1 MNQARKSNFKTHVEK
16 LNPTSRTDLS
26 NKTLRSILYW
36 KLLFKPFP
44 YKSFGWCNA
53 HSVQADALWGRS
65 FKFQM
70 KNTPQNQYFPANAER
85 MDVHCLE
92 SGCIGKYIPLGP
104 RDFPRAWILH
114 PETRGISRGRSPRE
128 IPRVEGCKTHGQGKS
143 RGRRGWIS
151 QSIPS
156 LGGARTFS
164 HHYQG
169 RIDFN
174 TDNLIP
180 KHMRKSKIGLL
191 EQIWAQN
198 PYDTFFWVTLYFMVN
213 YYWHFRATFSAWFQI
228 YQYWEGSF

>member
-1 MNQARKSNFKTHVEK
+1 MNQACKSNFKTHVEK

-114 PETRGISRGRSPRE
+114 PSALEISLGLRPRE
-128 IPRVEGCKTHGQGKS
+128 ISPGPDT
-143 RGRRGWIS
+143 
-151 QSIPS
+151 
-156 LGGARTFS
+156 
-164 HHYQG
+164 G
-169 RIDFN
+169 RIDR
-174 TDNLIP
+174 LIALSWFGGWWC
-180 KHMRKSKIGLL
+180 MAVLSWWSDL
-191 EQIWAQN
+191 
-198 PYDTFFWVTLYFMVN
+198 
-213 YYWHFRATFSAWFQI
+213 SA
-228 YQYWEGSF
+228 

>member
-1 MNQARKSNFKTHVEK
+1 MNQARKFNFKTHVEK

-104 RDFPRAWILH
+104 WDFPRAGILH
-114 PETRGISRGRSPRE
+114 PSALEISLGLRPRE
-128 IPRVEGCKTHGQGKS
+128 ISRVSGNLPGLGKS
-143 RGRRGWIS
+143 LGRQGWIS
-151 QSIPS
+151 QYLPRF
-156 LGGARTFS
+156 GGARIQSLSINFS
-164 HHYQG
+164 TG
-169 RIDFN
+169 SGSEN
-174 TDNLIP
+174 PSL
-180 KHMRKSKIGLL
+180 
-191 EQIWAQN
+191 WAGKDWQC
-198 PYDTFFWVTLYFMVN
+198 
-213 YYWHFRATFSAWFQI
+213 
-228 YQYWEGSF
+228 

>member
-1 MNQARKSNFKTHVEK
+1 MNQARKFNFKTDVEK
-16 LNPTSRTDLS
+16 LNLTSRTDLS
-26 NKTLRSILYW
+26 NKMLHIILYL

-114 PETRGISRGRSPRE
+114 PSALEISLGLRPRE
-128 IPRVEGCKTHGQGKS
+128 ISRASGCKIPALGKS
-143 RGRRGWIS
+143 LGPRGMYFPIH
-151 QSIPS
+151 PS
-156 LGGARTFS
+156 SR
-164 HHYQG
+164 QC
-169 RIDFN
+169 
-174 TDNLIP
+174 TDT
-180 KHMRKSKIGLL
+180 
-191 EQIWAQN
+191 IWSVWKTE
-198 PYDTFFWVTLYFMVN
+198 DLFCW
-213 YYWHFRATFSAWFQI
+213 
-228 YQYWEGSF
+228 

>member
-92 SGCIGKYIPLGP
+92 SGCIGKYIPPLGSV
-104 RDFPRAWILH
+104 RIQYTVLHFHNICIYNNIGTH
-114 PETRGISRGRSPRE
+114 PESYRLE
-128 IPRVEGCKTHGQGKS
+128 MF
-143 RGRRGWIS
+143 
-151 QSIPS
+151 
-156 LGGARTFS
+156 FS
-164 HHYQG
+164 Y
-169 RIDFN
+169 
-174 TDNLIP
+174 
-180 KHMRKSKIGLL
+180 KWLL
-191 EQIWAQN
+191 KQ
-198 PYDTFFWVTLYFMVN
+198 VL
-213 YYWHFRATFSAWFQI
+213 
-228 YQYWEGSF
+228 

>member
-16 LNPTSRTDLS
+16 LNLTSRTDLS
-26 NKTLRSILYW
+26 NKTLHSILYW

-104 RDFPRAWILH
+104 RDCPRA
-114 PETRGISRGRSPRE
+114 ISRAS
-128 IPRVEGCKTHGQGKS
+128 GCKIPALGKS
-143 RGRRGWIS
+143 LGPRGMYFPIHPDSR
-151 QSIPS
+151 QCTSILSALAGKYWFCGVLFIWNLKDLPHSS
-156 LGGARTFS
+156 LACPEWAS
-164 HHYQG
+164 HQ
-169 RIDFN
+169 
-174 TDNLIP
+174 P
-180 KHMRKSKIGLL
+180 KWKGL
-191 EQIWAQN
+191 
-198 PYDTFFWVTLYFMVN
+198 
-213 YYWHFRATFSAWFQI
+213 
-228 YQYWEGSF
+228 

>member
-1 MNQARKSNFKTHVEK
+1 MNQARKFNFKTQVEK

-104 RDFPRAWILH
+104 RDFPRASPSGNLSGLGVQNPRPW
-114 PETRGISRGRSPRE
+114 EISRASGDVFPNTSLLSAVYGY
-128 IPRVEGCKTHGQGKS
+128 ILSSLAGK
-143 RGRRGWIS
+143 
-151 QSIPS
+151 
-156 LGGARTFS
+156 
-164 HHYQG
+164 
-169 RIDFN
+169 
-174 TDNLIP
+174 
-180 KHMRKSKIGLL
+180 
-191 EQIWAQN
+191 
-198 PYDTFFWVTLYFMVN
+198 
-213 YYWHFRATFSAWFQI
+213 YWF
-228 YQYWEGSF
+228 

>member
-1 MNQARKSNFKTHVEK
+1 MNQARKFNFKTHVEK

-26 NKTLRSILYW
+26 NKTLHSILYW

-104 RDFPRAWILH
+104 WDFPRAGILH
-114 PETRGISRGRSPRE
+114 PSALEISLGLRPRE
-128 IPRVEGCKTHGQGKS
+128 ISRASGCKIPALGKS
-143 RGRRGWIS
+143 LGPRGMYFPIHPSSR
-151 QSIPS
+151 QCTDTIPPESWWSTDILSS
-156 LGGARTFS
+156 LPGKDCSTAPMS
-164 HHYQG
+164 
-169 RIDFN
+169 
-174 TDNLIP
+174 P
-180 KHMRKSKIGLL
+180 S
-191 EQIWAQN
+191 
-198 PYDTFFWVTLYFMVN
+198 
-213 YYWHFRATFSAWFQI
+213 
-228 YQYWEGSF
+228 GSF